1 MFDIFNSYLD
11 KQLFSLNTEK
21 IKNKILILKSKGKGR
36 IVSNHGG
43 WQSKSFKK
51 IDKNFDKFI

>member
-21 IKNKILILKSKGKGR
+21 IKNKILDLKSKDKGKK
-36 IVSNHGG
+36 VSNFGELA
-43 WQSKSFKK
+43 K
-51 IDKNFDKFI
+51 